1 MIIKSILCPLSK
13 SIAFINLNV
22 HNKSLVAKLDKFAN
36 INVMTC
42 VATLH
47 NFTCA
52 IKPLYKDL
60 HTSYKVKL
68 WNQSK
73 TSQYVHLQRSL
84 VGQKG
89 NLRETVA
96 FFLIQDK
103 WAFRVTKIIT
113 LGKEKLVVKQKVY
126 FLWEKYETEKFHN
139 LS

>member
-68 WNQSK
+68 WKSVKNKPVCTSTAQSCWTEGKSQRNSSILLNSRQVSLSGHQNNYFGKRKVGCK
-73 TSQYVHLQRSL
+73 TESIFPV
-84 VGQKG
+84 
-89 NLRETVA
+89 RE
-96 FFLIQDK
+96 I
-103 WAFRVTKIIT
+103 WNR
-113 LGKEKLVVKQKVY
+113 KV
-126 FLWEKYETEKFHN
+126 
-139 LS
+139 S